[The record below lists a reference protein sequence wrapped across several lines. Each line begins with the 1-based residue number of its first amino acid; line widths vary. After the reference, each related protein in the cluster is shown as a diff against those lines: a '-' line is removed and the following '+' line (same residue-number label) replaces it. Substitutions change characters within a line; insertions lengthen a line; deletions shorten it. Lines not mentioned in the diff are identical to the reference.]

1 MRAFV
6 VEVPRTGALRALN
19 YAPAVE
25 RIRRAGSNSAR
36 PLRDIVKAFGPAY
49 GSVFTRIDCHPDH
62 GVELITQSDMFAA
75 EPSGRVIRRDS
86 MPQPERHLVTKGQ
99 VLIAGAGTLGENEL
113 YGRSILA
120 DARLAGKYV
129 GPDSMSLHFE
139 DPDDDFSLFAYAWL
153 ASPTG
158 VQAIRSTSYGTKILR
173 LRKDLLSTLPVPD
186 APAPTVMRVAE
197 LIREC
202 VKARNDYAETQSS
215 VRRKVER
222 LFTSEEIAI
231 SASRRS
237 RVLIEWSGPLPTLRA
252 WNFASASPVLANG
265 IKRWS
270 TRLRDWLEPNGL
282 FMGARVARISCV
294 EPNGVDLLSQRDVC
308 SIRPAPRRIRDTN
321 PSLKVESNWL
331 LVASRGQMTE
341 GALFGTVERA
351 FHMPTDA
358 AISGDVLRLVPWDG
372 LGAALYGFLTTNT
385 GRRLLQSTA
394 YGTSIPAMRE
404 DLLLDLPVPPPDDP
418 WVKEV
423 TMIVDGLTKS
433 RNQAAAAESEAIR
446 IIEEEVLPQWLG

>member
-1 MRAFV
+1 M
-6 VEVPRTGALRALN
+6 
-19 YAPAVE
+19 
-25 RIRRAGSNSAR
+25 
-36 PLRDIVKAFGPAY
+36 RDIVKAFGPAY

-120 DARLAGKYV
+120 DGRLAGKYV

-153 ASPTG
+153 TSPTG

-173 LRKDLLSTLPVPD
+173 LRMDLLSTLPVPD
-186 APAPTVMRVAE
+186 AAAPVVKRVAD
-197 LIREC
+197 LIRRC
-202 VKARNDYAETQSS
+202 VSGREDYAKRQSE
-215 VRRKVER
+215 VRSNVER
-222 LFTSEEIAI
+222 LFTDAEVAI
-231 SASRRS
+231 SAARRS
-237 RVLIEWSGPLPTLRA
+237 RVVLEWDGSLPTLRA
-252 WNFASASPVLANG
+252 WNYGSAGPALAGG

-270 TRLRDWLEPNGL
+270 TRLRDWLEPSGL
-282 FMGARVARISCV
+282 FMRARVARISCS
-294 EPNGVDLLSQRDVC
+294 EPFGVDLLSQRDVC
-308 SIRPAPRRIRDTN
+308 LIRPATRRIRDTN
-321 PSLKVESNWL
+321 PSLKVDANWL
-331 LVASRGQMTE
+331 LIASRGQMTE

-351 FHMPTDA
+351 SHMPADA
-358 AISGDVLRLVPWDG
+358 AISGDVLRLVPRGG

-404 DLLLDLPVPPPDDP
+404 DLLLDLPVPPPDAP
-418 WVKEV
+418 WVTEV
-423 TMIVDGLTKS
+423 NMLVEGLTIS